1 MAVAELVLLLI
12 ACFMFI
18 LLVREFARSVGT
30 RRRQNVRVVVDP
42 QGEEWMT
49 LDEVAARL
57 ETTPGEILNLIERDA
72 IPFYVDAVLARSEP
86 GAYRFNRQEID
97 DWVIG

>member
-1 MAVAELVLLLI
+1 VAELALLLI
-12 ACFMFI
+12 SCLMII

-30 RRRQNVRVVVDP
+30 RRKQNVRVVLDP
-42 QGEEWMT
+42 QGEDWLT
-49 LDEVAARL
+49 IDEVAARL
-57 ETTPGEILNLIERDA
+57 ESTRAEILNLIERDA
-72 IPFYVDAVLARSEP
+72 IPFYVDAVLDRYEP